1 MKQWTMTEV
10 LFLMDW
16 YHDEV
21 KEIFIGH
28 PTLNA
33 LEMIE
38 ISGMYS
44 VEDGR
49 QPLVLALADALLESR
64 QQYIICKM
72 IFDRVH
78 FNVGDLGDP
87 IDGYLSHADN
97 MLTYSHSPSIYT
109 MSEDV
114 ANTLAMSEYAYDSN
128 AYWETFEQE
137 TEKHIEII
145 REVLQ

>member
-1 MKQWTMTEV
+1 MKQWTLIEV
-10 LFLMDW
+10 LFEMDW

-28 PTLNA
+28 PTLNV

-38 ISGMYS
+38 ISSMFS
-44 VEDGR
+44 VEDSR
-49 QPLVLALADALLESR
+49 QPLVLALADALVESR

-78 FNVGDLGDP
+78 FNVGELGDP
-87 IDGYLSHADN
+87 IDGYLAHADN

-109 MSEDV
+109 MSEDI
-114 ANTLAMSEYAYDSN
+114 ATALAMSEHAYDSD
-128 AYWETFEQE
+128 AYWEAFELE

-145 REVLQ
+145 KEVLR

>member
-1 MKQWTMTEV
+1 MKQWTLTEV
-10 LFLMDW
+10 LFEMDW

-28 PTLNA
+28 PTLNV

-38 ISGMYS
+38 ISSMFS

-49 QPLVLALADALLESR
+49 QPMVLALADALMESR

-72 IFDRVH
+72 IFDRIY
-78 FNVGDLGDP
+78 FSFGDYDGP
-87 IDGYLSHADN
+87 INGYVAHADN
-97 MLTYSHSPSIYT
+97 MLTYSSSPSIYT

-114 ANTLAMSEYAYDSN
+114 ATALSMVEHAYDSD
-128 AYWETFEQE
+128 AYWESFELE

-145 REVLQ
+145 KEVLR